1 MNTKKER
8 TFFADNLKTLRHFKK
23 LSTSEFARLIGV
35 EPKRLTE
42 VENGRLLPNEIEIQA
57 VLKEFSMT
65 REQILLSRFE
75 ISMSEF
81 SSSSLK
87 DLDIKILL
95 KYGIEFDRI
104 GYTLNL
110 VEENSLRQA
119 MQEYASQRN
128 QDLDKDREIMRL
140 NGIIGKLQTSTNKLN
155 EELKANYDIA
165 QNLFTKRGIKI
176 AIKLFSKWSLS

>member
-1 MNTKKER
+1 M
-8 TFFADNLKTLRHFKK
+8 KT
-23 LSTSEFARLIGV
+23 
-35 EPKRLTE
+35 
-42 VENGRLLPNEIEIQA
+42 
-57 VLKEFSMT
+57 
-65 REQILLSRFE
+65 

-119 MQEYASQRN
+119 MQEYASQLN
-128 QDLDKDREIMRL
+128 QALDKDREIMRL
-140 NGIIGKLQTSTNKLN
+140 NGIIGKQQESFNKLSD
-155 EELKANYDIA
+155 ELKSNYEIA
-165 QNLFTKRGIKI
+165 QNPFTKRGIKI
-176 AIKLFSKWSLS
+176 AIKLFSKWILS